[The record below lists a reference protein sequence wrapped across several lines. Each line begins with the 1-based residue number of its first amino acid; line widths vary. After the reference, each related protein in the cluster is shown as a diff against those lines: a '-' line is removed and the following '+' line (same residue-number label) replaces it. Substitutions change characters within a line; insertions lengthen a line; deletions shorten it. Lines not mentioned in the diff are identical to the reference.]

1 MFIETLSTLKINKLT
16 QEQYERELAAGNID
30 ETALYLTPDEEIDL
44 SGYATSDQLNAKA
57 NTSDLTNHTGNKS
70 NPHGVT
76 ASQIGLGNVENKSSA
91 TIRGEITSAN
101 ITTALGYTPYTPTE
115 VDTKLSG
122 KANTSHGN
130 HVPTTETANNA
141 KFLRNDNTWQTVT
154 PANIGASASS
164 HTHDY
169 LPLSGGTL
177 TGTLDAKR
185 INATNEYLT
194 GSLYVGGK
202 TSTSD
207 GKTGVA
213 FGASG
218 NVSMQSSGDPTLQFF
233 SGSVT
238 TPQVKLAADES
249 GSLKMKGNLV
259 IGNEQDNGGL
269 FMKNT
274 SGTLLNVLGVG
285 KTNNL
290 SIGAGFFNA
299 KSGYTHIYGGE
310 GIAMHLPDANGNT
323 EAVAFRSSRTSG
335 VGNPCFYPHGDG
347 TYYLGISSN
356 KWSTIYSKYGT
367 INTSD
372 EREKENIIPMGASH
386 IMTLALDGESEPID
400 IYSELFDRLIP
411 VEYNF
416 INNSGGRTYYGLVAQ
431 QVISAMED
439 IGLEE
444 NELDLV
450 HHEYYTDEKTG
461 EEKDTYG
468 INYNNLI
475 ALLIHEVQK
484 LKAEVSALKSN

>member
-1 MFIETLSTLKINKLT
+1 MITENLSTLKINKLT

-130 HVPTTETANNA
+130 HVPTTETVNNA

-177 TGTLDAKR
+177 TGNLTAKR
-185 INATNEYLT
+185 IDSTNQYLT

-207 GKTGVA
+207 GKKGVA

-218 NVSMQSSGDPTLQFF
+218 NITMQGENTVGLQFIT
-233 SGSVT
+233 GGVT
-238 TPQVKLAADES
+238 SPQVKLIADSS
-249 GSLKMKGNLV
+249 GSLSMKGNLV
-259 IGNEQDNGGL
+259 IGNEKDNGGL

-290 SIGAGFFNA
+290 SIGAGLYNA
-299 KSGYTHIYGGE
+299 GAGDVHIYAGNC
-310 GIAMHLPDANGNT
+310 MTFSLPMNNATHSIDYVKLNENT
-323 EAVAFRSSRTSG
+323 TV
-335 VGNPCFYPHGDG
+335 FYPHVDNV
-347 TYYLGISSN
+347 THLGWEGGAWKNVYARAFTNI
-356 KWSTIYSKYGT
+356 
-367 INTSD
+367 SD
-372 EREKENIIPMGASH
+372 EREKENIIPMGANP
-386 IMTLALDGESEPID
+386 IMTLSLNDEGESESID
-400 IYSELFDRLIP
+400 VYSELFDRLIP

-416 INNSGGRTYYGLVAQ
+416 INSDGGTCFGLIAQ
-431 QVISAMED
+431 QVASAMEEV
-439 IGLEE
+439 GFEE
-444 NELDLV
+444 KNLDLV
-450 HHEYYTDEKTG
+450 HHTRWTDKETG
-461 EEKDTYG
+461 EEKDRYG
-468 INYNNLI
+468 LNYNNLI

>member
-1 MFIETLSTLKINKLT
+1 MLTTVKVGWLKDNNGEKFAPKTLASQVITPEGITL
-16 QEQYERELAAGNID
+16 ESE
-30 ETALYLTPDEEIDL
+30 L

-130 HVPTTETANNA
+130 HVPTTETVNNA

-194 GSLYVGGK
+194 GSLYIGGK

-207 GKTGVA
+207 GKKGVA

-218 NVSMQSSGDPTLQFF
+218 NITMQGENSVALQF
-233 SGSVT
+233 VT
-238 TPQVKLAADES
+238 GDATSPQVKLAADAS
-249 GSLKMKGNLV
+249 GSLSMKGNLV
-259 IGNEQDNGGL
+259 IDNEQKNGGI

-290 SIGAGFFNA
+290 GIGGGLFNA
-299 KSGYTHIYGGE
+299 KSGWTNIYSG
-310 GIAMHLPDANGNT
+310 DAVSFNVPKKDGST
-323 EAVAFRSSRTSG
+323 ESLTFLGSRTNGSG
-335 VGNPCFYPHGDG
+335 KASFHPFHDG
-347 TYYLGISSN
+347 EYYLGTTGH
-356 KWSTIYSKYGT
+356 KWNVIYSKNGT

-372 EREKENIIPMGASH
+372 EREKENIVPMGVSP
-386 IMTLALDGESEPID
+386 IMTLDLDGESEPID
-400 IYSELFDRLIP
+400 IYSELFDRLEP
-411 VEYNF
+411 VEFNF
-416 INNSGGRTYYGLVAQ
+416 IENTDGRTHFGLVAQ
-431 QVISAMED
+431 QVISAMEEV
-439 IGLEE
+439 GFEE
-444 NELDLV
+444 NDLDLA
-450 HHEYYTDEKTG
+450 HHEYYTDEETG

-468 INYNNLI
+468 LNYNNLI

-484 LKAEVSALKSN
+484 LKAEVASLKAE